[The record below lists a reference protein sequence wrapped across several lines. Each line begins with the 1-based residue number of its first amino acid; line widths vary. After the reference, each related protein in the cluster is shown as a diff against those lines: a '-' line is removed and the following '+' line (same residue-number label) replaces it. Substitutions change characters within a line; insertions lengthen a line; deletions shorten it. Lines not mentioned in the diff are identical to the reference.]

1 MYQTTIFDLMYP
13 KYKITKPIRLIETFS
28 GYGSQALAL
37 KYLGVEFEH
46 WKTCEWAIKSIQA
59 YKDIHF
65 TNDTKEISMSKDEM
79 IDYLYNKGIS
89 SNYNEPMTKN
99 QIFRLNEKKLK
110 TIIENIEITHNL
122 VNIQQVKGQDLE
134 IIEKEQYEYILT
146 YSFPCQDL
154 SLAGKGKGMADTTT
168 RSGMLWEVER
178 ILNELKEL
186 NQLPQI
192 LLMENVPQ
200 VHGSDNVEHFNKWQL
215 ALERLGYKS
224 YFQDII
230 ATDYGIPQTRNRCF
244 MISILG
250 DYSYSFPQK
259 IPLKLKLKDLL
270 ENEVDEKYYLSDK
283 QIKDIQSWNAYEK
296 PLENMEKIDKTDISP
311 TLTTRSGAYAAGM
324 ILIKNATKK
333 GYLEATN
340 GDGINLSNRMEYQ
353 RGNVQKDKIQT
364 LTTSGGNDRGVC
376 VGTYQYA
383 KSDKFM
389 NGKDRLKLGK
399 NVSAILQT
407 SPKEGVVYYNSIFDI
422 LFTIFDLCGII
433 DIKEVDKYERSREL
447 LQILWK
453 EIGKKEIWQEI
464 RRFFNIQKKEILQS
478 NLYENGIYENRK
490 LQPKISSS
498 TSNSSKHNESIA
510 YRKEMFNMWEN
521 WKARYTS
528 QRWELSKQQFEQFN
542 LFMQELPYETTQ
554 DKTSMQDMWET
565 NERFRVLQQ
574 TLFEIQKIWGSND
587 NKISNGL
594 RIRKLTPRETGRL
607 MNVKDDDIDKLLKN
621 QSDSSAYHLFGDSI
635 CTNVLMAIFGELLD
649 INWIEKFK
657 ETENKFIDK

>member
-1 MYQTTIFDLMYP
+1 MNQTTIFDFIYP

-99 QIFRLNEKKLK
+99 QISRLNEKQLK
-110 TIIENIEITHNL
+110 TIIENIKITHNL

-224 YFQDII
+224 YFQDLI

-244 MISILG
+244 MVSILG
-250 DYSYSFPQK
+250 DYSYSFPNP
-259 IPLKLKLKDLL
+259 IPLKLKLKDML
-270 ENEVDEKYYLSDK
+270 EKEVDEKYYLSDK
-283 QIKDIQSWNAYEK
+283 MIKYISATGTANFKNPDC
-296 PLENMEKIDKTDISP
+296 KINLDVARP
-311 TLTTRSGAYAAGM
+311 LTTGQNKRAGTTNYLSDDLPSNYDLS
-324 ILIKNATKK
+324 IPIKK
-333 GYLEATN
+333 EMM
-340 GDGINLSNRMEYQ
+340 S
-353 RGNVQKDKIQT
+353 T
-364 LTTSGGNDRGVC
+364 L
-376 VGTYQYA
+376 
-383 KSDKFM
+383 K
-389 NGKDRLKLGK
+389 
-399 NVSAILQT
+399 T
-407 SPKEGVVYYNSIFDI
+407 SPDI
-422 LFTIFDLCGII
+422 
-433 DIKEVDKYERSREL
+433 EYV
-447 LQILWK
+447 
-453 EIGKKEIWQEI
+453 
-464 RRFFNIQKKEILQS
+464 
-478 NLYENGIYENRK
+478 
-490 LQPKISSS
+490 
-498 TSNSSKHNESIA
+498 
-510 YRKEMFNMWEN
+510 
-521 WKARYTS
+521 
-528 QRWELSKQQFEQFN
+528 
-542 LFMQELPYETTQ
+542 TT
-554 DKTSMQDMWET
+554 
-565 NERFRVLQQ
+565 N
-574 TLFEIQKIWGSND
+574 
-587 NKISNGL
+587 L
-594 RIRKLTPRETGRL
+594 RIRKLTPKECFRL
-607 MNVKDDDIDKLLKN
+607 MGVKDEDYHKIAKN
-621 QSDSSAYHLFGDSI
+621 QSDSSLYHLAGDSI
-635 CTNVLMAIFGELLD
+635 IVDVLMAIFKQLLQ
-649 INWIEKFK
+649 
-657 ETENKFIDK
+657 